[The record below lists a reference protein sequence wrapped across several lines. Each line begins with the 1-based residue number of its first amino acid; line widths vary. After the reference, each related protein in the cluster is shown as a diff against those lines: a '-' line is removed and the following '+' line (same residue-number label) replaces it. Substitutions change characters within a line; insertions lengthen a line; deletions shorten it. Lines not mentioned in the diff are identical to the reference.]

1 MEDGVCVGGG
11 EDGGGQHV
19 RTIYIC
25 GAYVTDISGGGGVV
39 GDTEECRGGCVA
51 KLQENGDLSFGYSRG
66 E

>member
-25 GAYVTDISGGGGVV
+25 GAYGTDVSGGGGVV
-39 GDTEECRGGCVA
+39 GDT
-51 KLQENGDLSFGYSRG
+51 
-66 E
+66 